1 MPALFGKNMICP
13 YCNEEMQK
21 GCIDQGRFA
30 LEWRSRTPDSRW
42 IIDMNEKRIK
52 LSSVWKSGSVTTHY
66 CEKCRKFIIDG
77 NELDI

>member
-1 MPALFGKNMICP
+1 
-13 YCNEEMQK
+13 MQK

-30 LEWRSRTPDSRW
+30 LEWRSRAPDSRW

-66 CEKCRKFIIDG
+66 CEKCRKFIIDE